1 MSQTT
6 HEIIAFN
13 VQRLMK
19 ISGDLSQMELAKK
32 TGISQRT
39 ISNVLKPG
47 SIGSVTIG
55 TIEKIAQYFKIEPY
69 HLLIPNLP
77 VDELQ
82 TNRLESV
89 IQNYALSSTDS
100 RKNIL
105 RIAENESKYSKL
117 NEE

>member
-1 MSQTT
+1 
-6 HEIIAFN
+6 
-13 VQRLMK
+13 
-19 ISGDLSQMELAKK
+19 
-32 TGISQRT
+32 
-39 ISNVLKPG
+39 
-47 SIGSVTIG
+47 
-55 TIEKIAQYFKIEPY
+55 
-69 HLLIPNLP
+69 LIPNLP